1 MLQVFELVD
10 PELSVQWQQKDG
22 DKIVKGAVFGE
33 VRGRAQ
39 SILVAERIALN
50 FMQRMSGIATATH
63 QMVQA
68 IQVGQPSP
76 LVLLQQLKAQHFGG
90 RQPNHNDKMRHTHLL
105 LRCAAM
111 SCNMSEAGRHSGLHA
126 MRLHFQGLM

>member
-1 MLQVFELVD
+1 MQFLMQVFELVD

-22 DKIVKGAVFGE
+22 DKIVRGAIFGE

-39 SILVAERIALN
+39 SILIAERIALN

-68 IQVGQPSP
+68 VQVGRP
-76 LVLLQQLKAQHFGG
+76 LPLMPLRQLNAWHIGG
-90 RQPNHNDKMRHTHLL
+90 MKPIPDDKMRHAH
-105 LRCAAM
+105 
-111 SCNMSEAGRHSGLHA
+111 SC
-126 MRLHFQGLM
+126 